1 MYNLKDSEKR
11 KIIERM
17 YTDIFFFAKIILGD
31 ETQPMHYHVRDE
43 TPTFHREIIANL
55 MKLKTGEK
63 MAVVA
68 PRGHAKSTLI
78 SLIYPLH
85 RILFGEEHFLLMI
98 SESEMQSKYLLEAL
112 GDEIEFNE
120 KLHYFF
126 GNRIGRVW
134 GKEEKEVITGFDQY
148 MQPTGTCKILIRG
161 TGQKVRGLRY
171 GAYRP
176 TLTIID
182 DGEGDANTATP
193 AQRDKFRR
201 WLDTAV
207 IPGSDD
213 AKLIFVGTIIDEEA
227 YLNKIAGT
235 KAYTKEG
242 KYRAKGWK
250 SLFYQAIL
258 QDTKKGM
265 FSSSGKE
272 IVDKKGTPKVLW
284 PKRRPYKWLD
294 GRREELKSQGD
305 VAYFYQEY
313 QNMPM
318 DDSFRTFKK
327 DDLRYWEGYYLY
339 EQGHSFI
346 SRRDNGLKE
355 KIPVNIFVGV
365 DPASSENIKA
375 DYTVIMVI
383 AVDADYNI
391 YVLDYFRGQVAPMDG
406 AEKLFDICEQYQPK
420 EIKIEET
427 GHVMLADYV
436 RRRSKEMGK
445 FWNINPKKAIKTKF
459 YRIKQMQPHFASH
472 AVFMKEEHFDLE
484 SELLAFREHGTFKK
498 DTLDALRWAIDDMY
512 APSATLD
519 NQGDLVISN
528 MVTGSDWETGRLY
541 YAET

>member
-1 MYNLKDSEKR
+1 MYNLSDSEKR
-11 KIIERM
+11 RLIERM
-17 YTDIFFFAKIILGD
+17 YTDIFFFAKFILGD
-31 ETQPMHYHVRDE
+31 ESQPMHYHIRE
-43 TPTFHREIIANL
+43 KTPSFHREIIYHL
-55 MKLKTGEK
+55 QRMKVGDK
-63 MAVVA
+63 MAIVA

-78 SLIYPLH
+78 SLVYPLH
-85 RILFGEEHFLLMI
+85 RLLFGEEKFFLMI

-126 GNRIGRVW
+126 GNRMGRVW

-148 MQPTGTCKILIRG
+148 MEPTGTCKILIRG

-176 TLTIID
+176 TLTVID

-201 WLDTAV
+201 WLDAAV

-213 AKLIFVGTIIDEEA
+213 AKMIFVGTIIDEEA
-227 YLNKIAGT
+227 YLNKIAGS
-235 KAYTKEG
+235 KAYTREG
-242 KYRAKGWK
+242 KHRARGWK
-250 SLFYQAIL
+250 ALFYQAIL
-258 QDTKKGM
+258 QDTGKGQ
-265 FSSSGKE
+265 FASSGKE
-272 IVDKKGTPKVLW
+272 ILDKANTPKVLW
-284 PKRRPYKWLD
+284 PDRRPYKWLNE
-294 GRREELKSQGD
+294 RREELKTQGD

-318 DDSFRTFKK
+318 DDSFRIFRKK
-327 DDLRYWEGYYLY
+327 DLRYWEGYYLY
-339 EQGHSFI
+339 ESGHSFI
-346 SRRDNGLKE
+346 IRRDNGLKD
-355 KIPVNIFVGV
+355 KIPVNIFIGV

-383 AVDADYNI
+383 GVDSDYNI
-391 YVLDYFRGQVAPMDG
+391 YIIDYFRDQVTPMDG
-406 AEKLFDICEQYQPK
+406 ADRLFDICEQYNPK

-436 RRRSKEMGK
+436 QRKSKEIGK

-459 YRIKQMQPHFASH
+459 YRIKQLQPHFASH
-472 AVFMKEEHFDLE
+472 AVLMKDEHYDLE
-484 SELLAFREHGTFKK
+484 SELLAFRQYGTFKK
-498 DTLDALRWAIDDMY
+498 DTLDALRWAVDDMY
-512 APSATLD
+512 APVAEL
-519 NQGDLVISN
+519 NNEGDLVIPN
-528 MVTGSDWETGRLY
+528 MVIGADWETGRMI

>member
-1 MYNLKDSEKR
+1 MYDLKADEKR
-11 KIIERM
+11 RLLERM
-17 YTDIFFFAKIILGD
+17 YTDIFFFAQVILGD
-31 ETQPMHYHVRDE
+31 ETQPMHYHIRDK
-43 TPTFHREIIANL
+43 TPPFHKEIIYHL
-55 MKLKTGEK
+55 QRMKVGDK
-63 MAVVA
+63 MAIVA

-78 SLIYPLH
+78 SLVYPLH
-85 RILFGEEHFLLMI
+85 RILFGDEKFLLMI

-112 GDEIEFNE
+112 GDELEFNE

-126 GNRIGRVW
+126 GKRMGRVW

-148 MQPTGTCKILIRG
+148 MKPTGSCKILIRG

-193 AQRDKFRR
+193 AQREKFRR
-201 WLDTAV
+201 WLDAAV

-227 YLNKIAGT
+227 YLNKIAGS

-242 KYRAKGWK
+242 NHRAKGWK
-250 SLFYQAIL
+250 SLFYQAII
-258 QDTKKGM
+258 QDNKKGL
-265 FSSSGKE
+265 FTSSGKE
-272 IVDKKGTPKVLW
+272 VLDKANIPTVLW
-284 PKRRPYKWLD
+284 KDRRPYKWLNA
-294 GRREELKSQGD
+294 RREELKNQGD

-318 DDSFRTFKK
+318 DDSFRVFRKK
-327 DDLRYWEGYYLY
+327 DLRYWEGYYLY
-339 EQGHSFI
+339 ENGHSFI
-346 SRRDNGLKE
+346 MRRDQGNKE
-355 KIPVNIFVGV
+355 KIPINVFMGV

-383 AVDADYNI
+383 GLDSEYNI
-391 YVLDYFRGQVAPMDG
+391 YIIDYFRGQVTPMDG
-406 AEKLFDICEQYQPK
+406 ADQLFDMCEQYHPK
-420 EIKIEET
+420 EVKIEET

-459 YRIKQMQPHFASH
+459 YRIKQLQPHFASH
-472 AVFMKEEHFDLE
+472 AVLMKDEHYDLE

-512 APSATLD
+512 APVGELTSE
-519 NQGDLVISN
+519 GDLVIPN
-528 MVTGSDWETGRLY
+528 LVVGADWETGKLI
-541 YAET
+541 YAKT